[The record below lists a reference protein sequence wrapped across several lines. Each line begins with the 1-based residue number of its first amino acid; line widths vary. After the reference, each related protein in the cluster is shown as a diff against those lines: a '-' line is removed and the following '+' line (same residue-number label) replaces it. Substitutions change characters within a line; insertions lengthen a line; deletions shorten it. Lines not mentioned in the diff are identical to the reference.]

1 MYSYHKGELFVQQ
14 KANVVKQAA
23 RTSRIIQ
30 EEVDFYAQGFIQ
42 NQLFCFVSSMD
53 KNGKVWIS
61 ILTGKE
67 IGFAKFKNSKELQI
81 DLQNIH
87 QFEDDIL
94 YKNLKENSS
103 VGFLFID
110 LATRRRF
117 RLNGNLFNTE
127 NQLNLQVDY
136 AFPNCPKYIQQRAL
150 DKSINAIP
158 EYTSIEKGE
167 NLLPNKLTDI
177 IKNADTFYVGT
188 ADKNNALD
196 ASHRGGQPGFI
207 EFFKD
212 DVLKIPDYSGNNMFI
227 SLGNIHEKPEAG
239 LLFIDDASKSLLQLQ
254 GKATIDFNNSTLED
268 NKKTGGT
275 GRFWYFKI
283 EEYIYTENIM
293 PYTWQLVEY
302 SP

>member
-1 MYSYHKGELFVQQ
+1 
-14 KANVVKQAA
+14 
-23 RTSRIIQ
+23 
-30 EEVDFYAQGFIQ
+30 
-42 NQLFCFVSSMD
+42 MD

-136 AFPNCPKYIQQRAL
+136 AFPNCPKFR
-150 DKSINAIP
+150 
-158 EYTSIEKGE
+158 
-167 NLLPNKLTDI
+167 
-177 IKNADTFYVGT
+177 
-188 ADKNNALD
+188 
-196 ASHRGGQPGFI
+196 
-207 EFFKD
+207 
-212 DVLKIPDYSGNNMFI
+212 
-227 SLGNIHEKPEAG
+227 
-239 LLFIDDASKSLLQLQ
+239 
-254 GKATIDFNNSTLED
+254 
-268 NKKTGGT
+268 
-275 GRFWYFKI
+275 
-283 EEYIYTENIM
+283 
-293 PYTWQLVEY
+293 
-302 SP
+302 